1 MKQGNRSSTFTDC
14 TQVKLL
20 AVLILFFKST
30 FMSVFLQEAFQF
42 SSVQL
47 LSHVRLF
54 VTLWTVACQASLSIT
69 NPWSLFRLMYIKSVM
84 PSTISSS
91 VVPFSSC
98 LQSFPASGSFLMSQ
112 LCASGGQSIGALP
125 SASGLLMNIQG

>member
-47 LSHVRLF
+47 LSHV
-54 VTLWTVACQASLSIT
+54 
-69 NPWSLFRLMYIKSVM
+69 
-84 PSTISSS
+84 
-91 VVPFSSC
+91 
-98 LQSFPASGSFLMSQ
+98 
-112 LCASGGQSIGALP
+112 
-125 SASGLLMNIQG
+125 